1 MSTLY
6 LSIVSPVYK
15 AENIVDELVK
25 RIITE
30 AEKITSSFEVLLVED
45 GSPDHCWQKIKENCE
60 RDNRVKGIKLSRNFG
75 QHYAISAGLE
85 ASRGEYVVVMDCD
98 LQDDPA
104 DIKRLLEKA
113 ETGYDTIFTRRVGR
127 KHSMGKMMLS
137 WLYKKLFYLISK
149 KEYSLENGSLFLMN
163 RKVVDAIIQLKEKPR
178 LLGQVIR
185 WVGFQIGYV
194 DVPHHERFQ
203 GRSSYSISKLLALV
217 WDGWIS
223 NSDRLLRIVM
233 YFGILISTL
242 AFLAGLTIIVLKFI
256 NGFAL
261 GWPSIIVT
269 ILFSTGLI
277 LMGLGVVGLYVGKI
291 FEQTK
296 DRPMFII
303 DQKINLNE

>member
-1 MSTLY
+1 MNNPF
-6 LSIVSPVYK
+6 LSIISPVYK

-25 RIITE
+25 RITAE
-30 AEKITSSFEVLLVED
+30 AEELTNNFEIILIED
-45 GSPDHCWQKIKENCE
+45 GSPDHCWEKIKENCT
-60 RDNRVKGIKLSRNFG
+60 RDKRVKGIKLSRNFG

-85 ASRGEYVVVMDCD
+85 ASKGDYVVIMDCD

-113 ETGYDTIFTRRVGR
+113 EAGCDTVFTRRVGR
-127 KHSMGKMMLS
+127 KHSMGKMLLS
-137 WLYKKLFYLISK
+137 WLYKKLFYFISK
-149 KEYSLENGSLFLMN
+149 KEYSLDNGSLFLIN
-163 RKVVDAIIQLKEKPR
+163 RKVVNAIIHLKEKPR

-185 WVGFQIGYV
+185 WVGFQIGFV

-203 GRSSYSISKLLALV
+203 GRSSYSVSKLLALV

-233 YFGILISTL
+233 YFGISISTL
-242 AFLAGLTIIVLKFI
+242 SFLAGIIIIVLKFI

-296 DRPMFII
+296 ERPLFIV
-303 DQKINLNE
+303 DQKLNLNE